1 MQIYGKFL
9 KSYKISGVYSKN
21 IVIFMEFY
29 CFLSLVPKTFIVH
42 QWFSAIHTVQK
53 FCYNQLK
60 FTIASRNIRLSVSY
74 ENYAHFYA
82 HIEV

>member
-1 MQIYGKFL
+1 M
-9 KSYKISGVYSKN
+9 N

-29 CFLSLVPKTFIVH
+29 CFLSLIPKTFIAH

-60 FTIASRNIRLSVSY
+60 FTMASRNI
-74 ENYAHFYA
+74 F
-82 HIEV
+82 